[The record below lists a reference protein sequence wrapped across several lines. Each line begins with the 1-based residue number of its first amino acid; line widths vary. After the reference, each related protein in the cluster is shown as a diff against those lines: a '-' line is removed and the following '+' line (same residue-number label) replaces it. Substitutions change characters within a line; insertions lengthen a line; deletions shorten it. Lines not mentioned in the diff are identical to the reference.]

1 MLFKVVLKND
11 VSLQLLLMI
20 ELDMESMRQF
30 MLDSGKMV

>member
-11 VSLQLLLMI
+11 VSFQLLLMT